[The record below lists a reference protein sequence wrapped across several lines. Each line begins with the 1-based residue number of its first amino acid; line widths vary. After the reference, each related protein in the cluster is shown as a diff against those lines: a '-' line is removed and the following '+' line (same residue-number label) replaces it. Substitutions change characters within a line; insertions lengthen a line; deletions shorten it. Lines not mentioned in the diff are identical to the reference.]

1 MFQTA
6 VQLYSFRDQC
16 AKDFVDI
23 LKLVAIIGFKGVEP
37 AGFFDLKPREF
48 KKIVNDLGMEV
59 CSAHGPWCRSAE
71 QIPEIIDT
79 LGELGL
85 STVVCGFGPNEFKD
99 LDAIKRTADMVR
111 DWQEKFEKANITLFQ
126 HNHAWEFN
134 LVDGRIAYEI
144 YAELV
149 PKLMF
154 EMDCYWSANYG
165 KVDPVEVMRKF
176 RNRTILIHMKDGVLD
191 PDIPQLPL
199 GSGKLPIPQI
209 LAEADPARVKWV
221 IVELDNCVIDMYRG
235 IKKSYQYLTRNGLTL
250 GNR

>member
-144 YAELV
+144 YA
-149 PKLMF
+149 
-154 EMDCYWSANYG
+154 
-165 KVDPVEVMRKF
+165 
-176 RNRTILIHMKDGVLD
+176 
-191 PDIPQLPL
+191 
-199 GSGKLPIPQI
+199 
-209 LAEADPARVKWV
+209 
-221 IVELDNCVIDMYRG
+221 
-235 IKKSYQYLTRNGLTL
+235 
-250 GNR
+250 